1 MHLYG
6 IPGDRIAVVY
16 LGFDKEIF
24 CLQTRGEFRCNAR
37 CQTQNPYIMHHGV
50 IQPRKNLERLIE
62 AYKLLLERNPSMDID
77 LMLVGPVGWRA
88 ERVLKAANHFSGRG
102 RVILTGAVSEL
113 RLAELIRRASL
124 CVIPSLYEGFC
135 LPMLECMACGTPT
148 IAAESSCLP
157 EVSGGALVYFDP
169 YSIED
174 MAAAMS
180 RVLCDSALSKQLVE
194 NGLHRASEFSWSRTA
209 RETLDVISATYD
221 QERVN

>member
-24 CLQTRGEFRCNAR
+24 CLQTRGEPHCDAR
-37 CQTQNPYIMHHGV
+37 CQIQNPYIMHHGV

-62 AYKLLLERNPSMDID
+62 AYKLLLERNPSMGID

-88 ERVLKAANHFSGRG
+88 ERVLKAAKHFSGRG
-102 RVILTGAVSEL
+102 RVILTGAVSEV
-113 RLAELIRRASL
+113 RLAELIRGASL

-148 IAAESSCLP
+148 ITAATSCLP
-157 EVSGGALVYFDP
+157 EVSGGALAYFDP

-174 MAAAMS
+174 IAVAMS
-180 RVLCDSALSKQLVE
+180 KVLCDSALSKQLVE

-209 RETLDVISATYD
+209 RETLDVIVATYD